1 MAMPQTPSISS
12 PSSSATQM
20 SGARRAAVLLIMLG
34 SELAAEVLKHC
45 REDVVERVSLEMFST
60 PMASPEDQKQVLQQ
74 AQRVILTRE
83 AEKQGGLQ
91 YVRDL
96 LSRTMGRER
105 AEEFLARLLDQN
117 RSQGFSFL
125 ADADPAPV
133 ASVLNEEHPQTIALI
148 LSHLRPTQAARILSN
163 LNPELQ
169 TEVAARIATIERI
182 TPDVV
187 REVERNLQNK
197 LSNTLLRDEVGS
209 QQGGVDFLVQILNQ
223 SDRSLERQVLE
234 ALTERNPELAQVVK
248 NQMFI
253 FEDIVQLDDRSI
265 QRILREVD
273 QKDLILALRGVKP
286 EVRERIMHNM
296 SKRAAQ
302 LMEEEMAVM
311 KPVRL
316 STVEAAQ
323 QRIVE
328 VIRRLEESEEIAI
341 SRGGQGDVLI

>member
-1 MAMPQTPSISS
+1 MSAPATSS
-12 PSSSATQM
+12 TSSSSQLP
-20 SGARRAAVLLIMLG
+20 GARRAAVLLIMLG
-34 SELAAEVLKHC
+34 SDLAARVLKHC
-45 REDVVERVSLEMFST
+45 PEDVVERVSLEMVST
-60 PMASPEDQKQVLQQ
+60 PTVSPEEQKQVLQQ
-74 AQRVILTRE
+74 AQKVVLTRE
-83 AEKQGGLQ
+83 AERQGGFQ
-91 YVRDL
+91 YVREL
-96 LSRTMGRER
+96 LARTMGKER
-105 AEEFLARLLDQN
+105 AEEFLNRLLYQN
-117 RSQGFSFL
+117 RSQSFTFL
-125 ADADPAPV
+125 AEADPEPI

-148 LSHLRPTQAARILSN
+148 LSHLRPSQAARILGK

-182 TPDVV
+182 APEVV
-187 REVERNLQNK
+187 REVEQNLQKK
-197 LSNTLLRDEVGS
+197 LSNTLLRDEAGA

-223 SDRSLERQVLE
+223 SDRTLERQVLD
-234 ALTERNPELAQVVK
+234 ALSERDPDLAQVVK

-273 QKDLILALRGVKP
+273 QKDLILALRGVKQ
-286 EVRERIMHNM
+286 EVRERILQNM

-302 LMEEEMAVM
+302 LLEEEMAVM

-328 VIRRLEESEEIAI
+328 VIRRLEEAEEIAV

>member
-1 MAMPQTPSISS
+1 MASSQT
-12 PSSSATQM
+12 SSALASASAQM
-20 SGARRAAVLLIMLG
+20 SGSRRAAVLLIMLG

-45 REDVVERVSLEMFST
+45 REDVMERVSLEMFST
-60 PMASPEDQKQVLQQ
+60 PTAPPEDQKQVLQQ
-74 AQRVILTRE
+74 AQKVILTRE

-96 LSRTMGRER
+96 LGRTMGKER

-117 RSQGFSFL
+117 KTQSFSFL

-148 LSHLRPTQAARILSN
+148 LSHLRPAQAARILSS

-169 TEVAARIATIERI
+169 TDVAARIATIERI

-197 LSNTLLRDEVGS
+197 LSNTLLRDEAGS

-223 SDRSLERQVLE
+223 SDRSLERQVLD
-234 ALTERNPELAQVVK
+234 ALTEQNPELAQVVK

-265 QRILREVD
+265 QRILRDVD

-286 EVRERIMHNM
+286 DVRERIMHNM

-311 KPVRL
+311 KPVRV

-328 VIRRLEESEEIAI
+328 VIRRLEESEEIAV

>member
-1 MAMPQTPSISS
+1 MAASQTSS
-12 PSSSATQM
+12 NAPAAPAQLAGS
-20 SGARRAAVLLIMLG
+20 RRAAVLLIMLG
-34 SELAAEVLKHC
+34 SELASEVLKHC
-45 REDVVERVSLEMFST
+45 RDDVVERVSLEMFST
-60 PMASPEDQKQVLQQ
+60 PNAAPDDQKQVLQQ
-74 AQRVILTRE
+74 AQRVILSRE

-96 LSRTMGRER
+96 LGRTMGKER
-105 AEEFLARLLDQN
+105 AEEFVAKLLDQN
-117 RSQGFSFL
+117 RSQSFSFL
-125 ADADPAPV
+125 SDADPAPV

-148 LSHLRPTQAARILSN
+148 LSHLRPTQAARILSS

-169 TEVAARIATIERI
+169 TDVAARIATIERI

-197 LSNTLLRDEVGS
+197 LSNTLLRDEAGS

-223 SDRSLERQVLE
+223 SDRTLERQVLD
-234 ALTERNPELAQVVK
+234 ALTEQNPELAQVVK

-265 QRILREVD
+265 QRILRDVD

-286 EVRERIMHNM
+286 DVRERIMHNM

-311 KPVRL
+311 KPVRV

-328 VIRRLEESEEIAI
+328 VIRRLEESEEIAV